1 MTTRAEDLVQLL
13 ERTWQRP
20 VEIAGWQPLDPS
32 WVVRVGVRV
41 GTRRES
47 LVVKW
52 VRPDEPL
59 HPGWRTHPG
68 QILREH
74 ATLRF
79 VTDVVGPIAPVPV
92 ACSADLL
99 VMEDLAP
106 RTTLHDVL
114 LADPD
119 EPALAGLEEM
129 VDLLATLHAGTRHRQ
144 EAYAARLPDGW
155 TTSRPT
161 WSDPV
166 GADGPAR
173 HHAPVALDVAGL
185 GYRTGSAPR
194 PDDDAAVE
202 LDDLTRRL
210 VEPGEFHALSTG
222 DAGPNNV
229 LIAPEL
235 TARLIDA
242 EFAGYQHALTDL
254 LSLYLPH
261 PAWVTAMDPV
271 GAGLEQRYRDAM
283 APVAPVFADD
293 VAFGW
298 ELAAAA
304 VAYATDRLSR
314 FERCDDRP
322 AGDPSRLQL
331 LITAE
336 TAASLLRDRSAYPAI
351 AAWLADVGGALRRRW
366 PETDLD
372 VAALPPWLPR
382 LDG

>member
-1 MTTRAEDLVQLL
+1 MTRAEELVQLL

-20 VEIAGWQPLDPS
+20 VELAGWQPVEPWS
-32 WVVRVGVRV
+32 VARASVRV

-47 LVVKW
+47 VVVKW
-52 VRPDEPL
+52 LRAEDPRYR
-59 HPGWRTHPG
+59 GFRTHPG
-68 QILREH
+68 QIRREH

-79 VTDVVGPIAPVPV
+79 VTDEVGPIVPAPI

-99 VMEDLAP
+99 VMEDLDS
-106 RTTLHDVL
+106 RTALHDVL

-129 VDLLATLHAGTRHRQ
+129 VDLLATLHAGTRHR
-144 EAYAARLPDGW
+144 EAAYAARLPGGW
-155 TTSRPT
+155 STSRPT
-161 WSDPV
+161 SIDPV
-166 GADGPAR
+166 GAPGPAR
-173 HHAPVALDVAGL
+173 HHAPTALDVPGL
-185 GYRTGSAPR
+185 GFRTGSAPR
-194 PDDDAAVE
+194 PGDDAAVE

-222 DAGPNNV
+222 DAAPNNV
-229 LIAPEL
+229 LIAPGL
-235 TARLIDA
+235 PARLIDA
-242 EFAGYQHALTDL
+242 EFAGFQHALIDL
-254 LSLYLPH
+254 VSLYLPH
-261 PAWVTAMDPV
+261 PAWVTATDPV
-271 GAGLEQRYRDAM
+271 ANGLEQRYREAM
-283 APVAPVFADD
+283 TTTAPVFADD

-298 ELAAAA
+298 ELGAAA
-304 VAYATDRLSR
+304 VAYATGRLSR

-336 TAASLLRDRSAYPAI
+336 TTTTLLRDRSAFPAI
-351 AAWLADVGGALRRRW
+351 ASWLADVSAALRRRW